1 MIMLELVIEKINLF
15 FLSYVLIILLVSA
28 GLYFTFRTN
37 FVQFRMLPEM
47 LRLIG
52 KSNNK
57 NEKGVS
63 SFQAFCISAA
73 SRVGTG
79 NLAGVALAITTGG
92 PGAVFWMW
100 MIALIGAA
108 TGFIESTL
116 AQIYKVKD
124 GETYR
129 GGPAYYMEQA
139 LQKRWLG
146 VCFAILISIT
156 YGFAFNSV
164 QANTLT
170 NAFYASF
177 GVNKEI
183 MGILVA
189 IGVAIIIFGGVQ
201 LIAKVSEVVV
211 PIMAGAYLLIAFIV
225 VIMNFTKLPEIL
237 LLIFQSAFGFKEAA
251 SGALGAAI
259 MNGIK
264 RGLFSNEAGLGSAPN
279 AAATAEVS
287 HPVEQGLL
295 QAFGVFLDTIII
307 CSATAFI
314 ILISGLYNSPE
325 TDGILLTQQALSN
338 TIGPWAGT
346 FITCLVFLFAFTSII
361 GNYYYGQTNI
371 EFIKG
376 KNSKVYLNIY
386 RITVVGF
393 VIFGSTASLELVWSL
408 ADVFMALM
416 ACLNLLVIL
425 KLGKIAFV
433 ALEDYRFQRKQGHEP
448 VFRSSLIKDMGMIE
462 PLQWQDKE
470 EDK

>member
-1 MIMLELVIEKINLF
+1 MLELVIEKINWF
-15 FLSYVLIILLVSA
+15 FWTYVLIILLVSS
-28 GLYFTFRTN
+28 GLYFTLRTK

-52 KSNNK
+52 KSNQK
-57 NEKGVS
+57 NEKGIS

-73 SRVGTG
+73 SRVGIG
-79 NLAGVALAITTGG
+79 NLAGVAIAITTGG
-92 PGAVFWMW
+92 PGAIFWMW
-100 MIALIGAA
+100 IIALIGAA
-108 TGFIESTL
+108 TGFIEATL

-124 GETYR
+124 GDTYR

-156 YGFAFNSV
+156 YGIAFNSV
-164 QANTLT
+164 QANTLA
-170 NAFYASF
+170 NAFHASF
-177 GVNKEI
+177 GVDKAL

-189 IGVAIIIFGGVQ
+189 IGVAIVIFGGVQ

-211 PIMAGAYLLIAFIV
+211 PVLAGAYILVAFIV
-225 VIMNFTKLPEIL
+225 VLMNFTQLPDIL
-237 LLIFQSAFGFKEAA
+237 LLIFQSAFGLKEAA
-251 SGALGAAI
+251 GGALGAAI

-264 RGLFSNEAGLGSAPN
+264 RGLFSNEAGMGSAPN

-287 HPVEQGLL
+287 HPVQQGLL

-314 ILISGLYNSPE
+314 ILISGLYNSTE
-325 TDGILLTQQALSN
+325 TDGILLTQQALSS
-338 TIGPWAGT
+338 TLGPWAGT
-346 FITCLVFLFAFTSII
+346 FVAFLVFFFAFTTII

-386 RITVVGF
+386 RFIVVGI

-416 ACLNLLVIL
+416 ACLNLIVIL

-433 ALEDYRFQRKQGHEP
+433 ALDDYISQRKQGHDP
-448 VFRSSLIKDMGMIE
+448 VFRSSLIKNMGMIE
-462 PLQWQDKE
+462 PLLWKDKE
-470 EDK
+470 ENK